1 MKGSMK
7 KFQVPL
13 LTALLVMGWAAL
25 GRADEPITNWLV
37 SPEGPLAREI
47 RSNFFFAMV
56 MIMPFLFLSEGLLLY
71 AIIRFKAKPG
81 GRAAA
86 FHENLRLEVLW
97 TVIPA
102 LTLAILAVPTYQTMR
117 AMEVPPKSD
126 LVVGVIGHQF
136 FWEYRY
142 PKYGVQFAEEALV
155 VPAGKVVTLNL
166 SSVDVVHSWWVP
178 AFGVKQDANPGRI
191 TNAWFKAERPGH
203 YKGQCAELCGKLHA
217 KMYIDVLVI
226 PPEEFEQWIL
236 RKKLGAAPPTLPA
249 DTAKGSP
256 K

>member
-1 MKGSMK
+1 MK
-7 KFQVPL
+7 KIRVFFT
-13 LTALLVMGWAAL
+13 TALLLVTLAASA
-25 GRADEPITNWLV
+25 GAEEPITNWLV
-37 SPEGPLAREI
+37 SPEGPLARDI
-47 RSNFFFAMV
+47 RSNFFFSMV
-56 MIMPFLFLSEGLLLY
+56 MIMPFLLLAEGLLLY
-71 AIIRFKAKPG
+71 CIVRFKAKPG
-81 GRAAA
+81 GQPAT

-102 LTLAILAVPTYQTMR
+102 LTLAITAVPTYKTMR

-126 LVVGVIGHQF
+126 LVVAVIGHQF

-142 PKYGVQFAEEALV
+142 PKVGLSFAEEALV
-155 VPAGKVVTLNL
+155 VPAGKVITLNL

-191 TNAWFKAERPGH
+191 THAWFKAENPGH

-217 KMYIDVLVI
+217 KMYIDVNVV

-236 RKKLGAAPPTLPA
+236 KKKGIVLPA
-249 DTAKGSP
+249 DTTRRT
-256 K
+256 

>member
-1 MKGSMK
+1 MK
-7 KFQVPL
+7 KIRIFL
-13 LTALLVMGWAAL
+13 LSGFVLFGFAAMGW
-25 GRADEPITNWLV
+25 ADEPITNWLT
-37 SPEGPLAREI
+37 SPEGPLARAV
-47 RSNFFFAMV
+47 RSNFYFSMAAFL
-56 MIMPFLFLSEGLLLY
+56 PFLILSEVLLVY
-71 AIIRFKAKPG
+71 AIFRFKAKPG
-81 GRAAA
+81 GQAAT

-102 LTLAILAVPTYQTMR
+102 LTLAITAIPTFKTMR

-126 LVVGVIGHQF
+126 LVVAVIGHQF

-191 TNAWFKAERPGH
+191 THAWFQADNPGR

-217 KMYIDVLVI
+217 KMYIDVNVVA
-226 PPEEFEQWIL
+226 PEEFEQWIM
-236 RKKLGAAPPTLPA
+236 KKKGASLPA
-249 DTAKGSP
+249 QTTGSR
-256 K
+256 

>member
-1 MKGSMK
+1 MKQIRI
-7 KFQVPL
+7 FL
-13 LTALLVMGWAAL
+13 LTAILSGVLASLAGAE
-25 GRADEPITNWLV
+25 EPITNWLTN
-37 SPEGPLAREI
+37 PEGPLARDI
-47 RSNFFFAMV
+47 RSNFLFLMV
-56 MIMPFLFLSEGLLLY
+56 MIMPFLFLAEGLLIY
-71 AIIRFKAKPG
+71 CIIRFKAKPG
-81 GRAAA
+81 GRAAT
-86 FHENLRLEVLW
+86 FHENLRLEILW

-102 LTLAILAVPTYQTMR
+102 LTLVVTAVPTYQTMR

-142 PKYGVQFAEEALV
+142 PKQGVSFAEEALV
-155 VPAGKVVTLNL
+155 VPAGKVITLNL

-217 KMYIDVLVI
+217 KMYIDVLVV
-226 PPEEFEQWIL
+226 PPEEFEKWIL
-236 RKKLGAAPPTLPA
+236 AKKSGAPAAPA
-249 DTAKGSP
+249 DPAKGT
-256 K
+256 

>member
-1 MKGSMK
+1 MK
-7 KFQVPL
+7 KIRVFL
-13 LTALLVMGWAAL
+13 MTGLALVGLASLGWT
-25 GRADEPITNWLV
+25 DEPITNWLTN
-37 SPEGPLAREI
+37 PEGPLARQV
-47 RSNFFFAMV
+47 RSNFFFSMV
-56 MIMPFLFLSEGLLLY
+56 TILPFLFLAEGLLLY

-81 GRAAA
+81 GQAAS

-102 LTLAILAVPTYQTMR
+102 LTLAITAVPTYQTMR

-142 PKYGVQFAEEALV
+142 PKQGVQFAEEALV

-191 TNAWFKAERPGH
+191 THAWFAAERPGH

-217 KMYIDVLVI
+217 KMYIDVHVVA
-226 PPEEFEQWIL
+226 PEEFEQWIL
-236 RKKLGAAPPTLPA
+236 KKKGVSLPA
-249 DTAKGSP
+249 DTTGKS
-256 K
+256 

>member
-1 MKGSMK
+1 MK
-7 KFQVPL
+7 KFRILV
-13 LTALLVMGWAAL
+13 LTGLALVGLAAL
-25 GRADEPITNWLV
+25 GRADEPITNWLTN
-37 SPEGPLAREI
+37 PEGPLARQI

-56 MIMPFLFLSEGLLLY
+56 MIMPFLLLSEALLIYCIL
-71 AIIRFKAKPG
+71 RFKAKPG
-81 GRAAA
+81 GQAAS
-86 FHENLRLEVLW
+86 FHENLRLEILW

-102 LTLAILAVPTYQTMR
+102 LTLVITAVPTYQTMR

-142 PKYGVQFAEEALV
+142 PKYGVSFAEEALV

-191 TNAWFKAERPGH
+191 TNAWFMAERPGR
-203 YKGQCAELCGKLHA
+203 YKGQCAELCGNLHA
-217 KMYIDVLVI
+217 KMYIDVHVVT
-226 PPEEFEQWIL
+226 PEEFEQWIL
-236 RKKLGAAPPTLPA
+236 KKKGVSVPA
-249 DTAKGSP
+249 DTARKS
-256 K
+256 

>member
-1 MKGSMK
+1 MKIRVFLMTG
-7 KFQVPL
+7 V
-13 LTALLVMGWAAL
+13 ALIGLASLGW
-25 GRADEPITNWLV
+25 ADEPITNWLV
-37 SPEGPLAREI
+37 NPEGPLARQI

-56 MIMPFLFLSEGLLLY
+56 MIMPFLILSEGLLIY
-71 AIIRFKAKPG
+71 CIVRFKEKPG

-102 LTLAILAVPTYQTMR
+102 LTLAITAIPTYQTMR

-142 PKYGVQFAEEALV
+142 PKLGIQFAEEALV

-191 TNAWFKAERPGH
+191 THAWFQAERPGR

-217 KMYIDVLVI
+217 KMFIDVHVVS
-226 PPEEFEQWIL
+226 PEEFEQWIL
-236 RKKLGAAPPTLPA
+236 KKKGVSLPA
-249 DTAKGSP
+249 DTTRKS
-256 K
+256 